1 MSMLGRKPARA
12 PLSGADI
19 PDSSITTAKIVD
31 GTVAEGDLA
40 FSTATQAELD
50 AQRTNSSIT
59 TLGTVTAGNLSN
71 ANIVYPDGHVIGLLG
86 KAQDRTR
93 RVYASRTDNIWYD
106 DYTQLNLTVTP
117 THADNL
123 LWFVGQVSYGIEGGI
138 GGSVFLQFLKDGDA
152 TNTLNGDDSQSY
164 GIYPCFHQKRWST
177 SSTNTYHMEQASING
192 YILAGTT
199 NAQVFKIRYRIQAVS
214 LDFTI
219 NRDGYPGSAD
229 APGSHSPTGQSNLQI
244 YEVKQ

>member
-1 MSMLGRKPARA
+1 MPYLGRKGASA
-12 PLSGADI
+12 PLTSADI
-19 PDSSITTAKIVD
+19 PAGSVSAVK
-31 GTVAEGDLA
+31 VASDV
-40 FSTATQAELD
+40 ATQAELD

-86 KAQDRTR
+86 KAQDVTR
-93 RVYASRTDNIWYD
+93 RVYSSRAENTWYD

-123 LWFVGQVSYGIEGGI
+123 LWFVGQVNYGIQGGI

-164 GIYPCFHQKRWST
+164 GIYPCFHQCRWSA

-199 NAQVFKIRYRIQAVS
+199 NAQLFKIRYRVQS
-214 LDFTI
+214 DGLDFTI
-219 NRDGYPGSAD
+219 NRDGNAGSVD
-229 APGSHSPTGQSNLQI
+229 SPGSHSPTGQSNLQI